1 MGPRREGNLVQL
13 WAMAQLVWKCSSS
26 EFPPLECARSC
37 SSWNNVSIEA
47 LLQKFKGSEVAVIT
61 PRSHDPLEWF
71 FSLKMRFIGFSPYHQ
86 ILHYCFH
93 ISHYMIAA
101 CNVGHNCLCELLN
114 WGNRYLINNSAAY
127 LTKGSKLDY

>member
-61 PRSHDPLEWF
+61 PRSHDPPGHRSPAKICYPWNDFFVQWF
-71 FSLKMRFIGFSPYHQ
+71 
-86 ILHYCFH
+86 FH
-93 ISHYMIAA
+93 ISHHMIAA